1 MPGVSF
7 DLRELELCV
16 IWIHAF
22 YFLTSWSPEY
32 LKHKKIIHNFREA
45 NETNVYIL
53 YNG

>member
-1 MPGVSF
+1 MPRVSF

-32 LKHKKIIHNFREA
+32 LKQEKIIHIIEKLI
-45 NETNVYIL
+45 EQMSISL
-53 YNG
+53 